1 MLDFAS
7 GVSAKARTWSPR
19 RARSLRPG
27 VTRGPKLHFLHL
39 SAGLVSVGCIWGGQR
54 GVVLRGFCQQ
64 FGCRGAGVLV
74 DNWAWFLAKPDC
86 KRDIVT
92 VVIVTTTREKSIFVS
107 GTLTLQKALLASVCV
122 SDQPVVATGRF
133 LPLQDQLDF
142 SVDSVLLERGCS
154 GELK

>member
-1 MLDFAS
+1 ML
-7 GVSAKARTWSPR
+7 VW
-19 RARSLRPG
+19 
-27 VTRGPKLHFLHL
+27 FLL
-39 SAGLVSVGCIWGGQR
+39 AVFGEGKGESVF
-54 GVVLRGFCQQ
+54 RGFCQQ

-86 KRDIVT
+86 KHDIVT
-92 VVIVTTTREKSIFVS
+92 AVIVRTTREKSVFVS
-107 GTLTLQKALLASVCV
+107 GSLTLQKALLASVCV
-122 SDQPVVATGRF
+122 RDQSVVVTGRF